1 MGNTKKEVLKLVR
14 TRFELS
20 LMPYGL
26 KRIISFYNDF
36 IIRKGLF
43 RLLEIVNDLEGNAML
58 YLTYRDEQ

>member
-20 LMPYGL
+20 LTPYGL